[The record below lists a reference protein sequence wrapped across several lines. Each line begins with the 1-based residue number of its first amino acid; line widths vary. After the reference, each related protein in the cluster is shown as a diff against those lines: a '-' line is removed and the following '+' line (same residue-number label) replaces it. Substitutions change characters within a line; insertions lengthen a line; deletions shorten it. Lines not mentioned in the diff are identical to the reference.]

1 MGAIPR
7 RLTMLDPAVLLLPL
21 LAAAPQEP
29 SDAFARQLAAIV
41 PAAED
46 RAWRAIAWRAEF
58 RGAMLEAGEAGK
70 PVLLW
75 AMNGHPLGQ
84 T

>member
-1 MGAIPR
+1 MVRAFCSLGLCISFAC
-7 RLTMLDPAVLLLPL
+7 AQQ
-21 LAAAPQEP
+21 AAFDTA
-29 SDAFARQLAAIV
+29 AFDTAAFDRDLHAIV
-41 PAAED
+41 PAGDELGWKSLPWQTEL
-46 RAWRAIAWRAEF
+46 RS
-58 RGAMLEAGEAGK
+58 AMLAASAQHK

>member
-1 MGAIPR
+1 M
-7 RLTMLDPAVLLLPL
+7 
-21 LAAAPQEP
+21 LAALLVVAQILVPQEP
-29 SDAFARQLAAIV
+29 AADPLARLAEIL
-41 PAAED
+41 PQPEEL
-46 RAWRAIAWRAEF
+46 AWRAVPWRAEF
-58 RGAMLEAGEAGK
+58 RTALLEAGESGK

>member
-1 MGAIPR
+1 MQSFQRG
-7 RLTMLDPAVLLLPL
+7 D
-21 LAAAPQEP
+21 
-29 SDAFARQLAAIV
+29 FGRQLRAIV
-41 PAAED
+41 PAADD
-46 RAWRAIAWRAEF
+46 RAWQAVPWGSEF
-58 RGAMLEAGEAGK
+58 RRALVAGAEQDK

>member
-1 MGAIPR
+1 
-7 RLTMLDPAVLLLPL
+7 MLAHFLLVPL
-21 LAAAPQEP
+21 LAALPQDAPV
-29 SDAFARQLAAIV
+29 DDFARQLAAIV
-41 PAAED
+41 PSGDEL
-46 RAWRAIAWRAEF
+46 AWRSVPWRAEL
-58 RGAMLEAGEAGK
+58 RTALVEASRLPK

>member
-1 MGAIPR
+1 MARALSLLGLCASFACAQEAGF
-7 RLTMLDPAVLLLPL
+7 DAV
-21 LAAAPQEP
+21 
-29 SDAFARQLAAIV
+29 AFERDLRAIV
-41 PAAED
+41 PAGDELT
-46 RAWRAIAWRAEF
+46 WRSLPWQTELRS
-58 RGAMLEAGEAGK
+58 AMLAASEQQK